1 MKAFGHVKLLESKI
15 NAAKDQAT
23 LARLEVTTTRLY
35 EAGLITAKQLVFLD
49 AALCLHP
56 NFLGDNQ

>member
-1 MKAFGHVKLLESKI
+1 MKAFSHVQLIEAKI

-23 LARLEVTTTRLY
+23 LARLELTTERLY
-35 EAGLITAKQLVFLD
+35 ESGLITAKELIFLD

-56 NFLGDNQ
+56 HYLGD

>member
-1 MKAFGHVKLLESKI
+1 MKAFSHVQLLESKI

-23 LARLEVTTTRLY
+23 LARLELTTERLY
-35 EAGLITAKQLVFLD
+35 ESGLITAKELIFLD

-56 NFLGDNQ
+56 NYLGD

>member
-1 MKAFGHVKLLESKI
+1 MKAFTHVQLIESKI

-23 LARLEVTTTRLY
+23 LARLELTTARMY
-35 EAGLITAKQLVFLD
+35 EAGLITAKQLLFLD

-56 NFLGDNQ
+56 NYLGD

>member
-1 MKAFGHVKLLESKI
+1 MKAFQTVKLLESKI

-23 LARLEVTTTRLY
+23 LARLEVTTARLY
-35 EAGLITAKQLVFLD
+35 EAGLIIAKQLVFLD

-56 NFLGDNQ
+56 NYLGD